1 MMLAQFIGIVF
12 GLAIAGAVFING
24 AIDGVQV
31 LLPHMA
37 RQDIQGL
44 ISGMSQSAIFN
55 CRLV

>member
-1 MMLAQFIGIVF
+1 MLAQFIGIVF